1 MFASLLFGT
10 TKTEHM
16 KDNTTSLLHEP
27 IKTPLIKDK
36 ALSFIKLTNNGLNFI
51 CENQNI
57 LDDIKV
63 ISIIGN
69 GRSGKSTFLNCISSF
84 LNKNDTLIFDV
95 QNTDE
100 HCTSG
105 IDMYYY
111 KEHNI
116 ILLDCQGL
124 QLSDSS
130 HDPQLLL
137 ITYLISDCIIYNQKS
152 MLNNDIF
159 NTLSPLAT
167 FINYFENI
175 QSNKN
180 KPILYFRINDVE
192 LSFDAQNHLEKTLM
206 KKNDQYQNV
215 RDAIQNLFSRVHI
228 GITNSIDRSEKN
240 LLAQHRYYEFI
251 NNTDNNFNK
260 TISELINIPI
270 NKKNYNNWFQSI
282 NEFIKKI
289 NSNEKID
296 FTKLDVYQL
305 LIEKEILEFKLSIS
319 SDNYNDFSVNSF
331 QSSYDSDILP
341 KIEYRNNC
349 LQQFKHKFQLLNN
362 SFFDKNYNEIEE
374 KLDKPIDKA
383 LIQIELLANSA
394 IQSIENQVFN
404 MLNIYSCQSISYED
418 LFHKYIKHK
427 KQINIEESKKML
439 YIDKINEFLERIT
452 PYYKKVVSEYNGKYN
467 VFIDKTSKLI
477 SDFVSNNIVTLELW
491 NDKIRDIIKNMDKI
505 NNSILKLFEPRIFL
519 NNKLNNLN
527 NLQKIFINEFILD
540 KYGNIHNYDIDYK
553 KFYADN
559 KHIFNILSINIF
571 YTHLDIV
578 FIDKNDLNN
587 NNDINLPIYSYLKNT
602 IKTELFNKF
611 MENKE
616 FTKICITKAKQG
628 NLLIF
633 NNHITVKDGNVVDP
647 INGEQKLYHKL
658 KDGNYDLKK
667 LKRGFVLKEFKKWLY
682 IKFNKNFILDNNK
695 IFNVLMYGG
704 GDNTTK
710 HLLKLY
716 ADFRTEYELL
726 HGNISFIK
734 IKE

>member
-16 KDNTTSLLHEP
+16 KDNTTSLLQEP
-27 IKTPLIKDK
+27 NKTPLIKDK

-260 TISELINIPI
+260 TISELIDIPI

-282 NEFIKKI
+282 NEFVKKI

-319 SDNYNDFSVNSF
+319 NYNYNDFSVNSF
-331 QSSYDSDILP
+331 QSSYDSDILL
-341 KIEYRNNC
+341 KIEYRDNC

-362 SFFDKNYNEIEE
+362 SFFDKNYNEIKE

-383 LIQIELLANSA
+383 LIQIKLLANIA
-394 IQSIENQVFN
+394 IQSIEKQFFN
-404 MLNIYSCQSISYED
+404 NCTQSILYDD
-418 LFHKYIKHK
+418 LILKDYISQNK
-427 KQINIEESKKML
+427 KLIEESKKML
-439 YIDKINEFLERIT
+439 YLDKIHDFLVRIR
-452 PYYKKVVSEYNGKYN
+452 PYYKKVVNEYNDKYN
-467 VFIDKTSKLI
+467 DFIQKTSKSI
-477 SDFVSNNIVTLELW
+477 SDFISNNIVTLESW
-491 NDKIRDIIKNMDKI
+491 NDKIRNITENMDKI
-505 NNSILKLFEPRIFL
+505 NNSILKLEAQYKNIKSL
-519 NNKLNNLN
+519 NDLKKAIINNY
-527 NLQKIFINEFILD
+527 ILGD
-540 KYGNIHNYDIDYK
+540 YKIHNYDIDYK
-553 KFYADN
+553 KFYAD
-559 KHIFNILSINIF
+559 HTDILNISSISID
-571 YTHLDIV
+571 YTQLTISFV
-578 FIDKNDLNN
+578 TRLETYS
-587 NNDINLPIYSYLKNT
+587 PIYSYLESTVK
-602 IKTELFNKF
+602 ELLFNKF
-611 MENKE
+611 MENEE
-616 FTKICITKAKQG
+616 FTKICITKAQQN

-647 INGEQKLYHKL
+647 INGEHKLYHKL
-658 KDGNYDLKK
+658 KDGKYDLKK

-695 IFNVLMYGG
+695 IFKVLMYGG

-726 HGNISFIK
+726 QGNISFIK

>member
-1 MFASLLFGT
+1 MFAYLLFGT

-16 KDNTTSLLHEP
+16 KDNTTSILQEP

-270 NKKNYNNWFQSI
+270 NRKNYNNWFQSI
-282 NEFIKKI
+282 NEFVKKI

-319 SDNYNDFSVNSF
+319 SDNYNDFSVGPL

-341 KIEYRNNC
+341 KIEYRDNC
-349 LQQFKHKFQLLNN
+349 LQQFKHKFELLNN
-362 SFFDKNYNEIEE
+362 SFFDKNYNEIKE

-383 LIQIELLANSA
+383 LIQIELLANIA
-394 IQSIENQVFN
+394 IQSIEKQVFDK
-404 MLNIYSCQSISYED
+404 CTQSISYDD
-418 LFHKYIKHK
+418 LWKDYISQNK
-427 KQINIEESKKML
+427 KLNISDNRKIL
-439 YIDKINEFLERIT
+439 YLDKINEFLVKIR
-452 PYYKKVVSEYNGKYN
+452 PYYKKVVNEYNDKYTN
-467 VFIDKTSKLI
+467 FIQKTSKLI
-477 SDFVSNNIVTLELW
+477 SDFVSRNIFALELW
-491 NDKIRDIIKNMDKI
+491 NDKIRDITENMDQI
-505 NNSILKLFEPRIFL
+505 NNSILKLEAQYKNIKSL
-519 NNKLNNLN
+519 NDLKKAIINNY
-527 NLQKIFINEFILD
+527 ILGD
-540 KYGNIHNYDIDYK
+540 YKIHNYDIDYK
-553 KFYADN
+553 AFYSDSAD
-559 KHIFNILSINIF
+559 IFNIISI
-571 YTHLDIV
+571 DIDYINLTV
-578 FIDKNDLNN
+578 TFINKNLK
-587 NNDINLPIYSYLKNT
+587 NLPIYSYLEGT
-602 IKTELFNKF
+602 VKTVLFNKF
-611 MENKE
+611 MENEE
-616 FTKICITKAKQG
+616 FTKICITKAKQN

-633 NNHITVKDGNVVDP
+633 NNHITVKDGNMVDP
-647 INGEQKLYHKL
+647 INGEQKLYYKI
-658 KDGNYDLKK
+658 KNGNYDSKELKK
-667 LKRGFVLKEFKKWLY
+667 KFVLKEFKKWLY

-734 IKE
+734 IKN